1 MVAKRRSSSLKKK
14 SHKGG
19 LRKQLGNVV
28 TKVPNAVLIVG
39 EGGVDAVSKA
49 LKGAS
54 TKARRAFNH
63 AGKIIKGDRK
73 VVNLPNNALQGV
85 KMVVINAAEG
95 AQDVVGNTV
104 NRVKKNFRN
113 SNNKSNKKRRPSN
126 KKRRSSNKKRRSS
139 NKKRRSVGKSSKRY

>member
-1 MVAKRRSSSLKKK
+1 MVAQRRSSSSKKR

-63 AGKIIKGDRK
+63 AGKIIKGDKK

-113 SNNKSNKKRRPSN
+113 SNNNKS
-126 KKRRSSNKKRRSS
+126 RRSSNGKKRKSA
-139 NKKRRSVGKSSKRY
+139 GKSRKASRKRSKRSKRKPGRY

>member
-1 MVAKRRSSSLKKK
+1 MVVKRRSLSLKKK
-14 SHKGG
+14 SQKGG

-63 AGKIIKGDRK
+63 AGKLIKGDKK

-85 KMVVINAAEG
+85 KMVVINTAEG
-95 AQDVVGNTV
+95 AKDVVDNTV
-104 NRVKKNFRN
+104 NRVQKNFRN
-113 SNNKSNKKRRPSN
+113 SNNK
-126 KKRRSSNKKRRSS
+126 SNKKRRSS
-139 NKKRRSVGKSSKRY
+139 NKKRRSVGKSRKRSKKRRRY

>member
-1 MVAKRRSSSLKKK
+1 MVAKRRSSSFKKR

-54 TKARRAFNH
+54 TKARRVFNH
-63 AGKIIKGDRK
+63 AGKIIKGDKK

-85 KMVVINAAEG
+85 KMVVINTAEG

-104 NRVKKNFRN
+104 NRVKKNFKN
-113 SNNKSNKKRRPSN
+113 SNNTRRSSN

-139 NKKRRSVGKSSKRY
+139 NKKRRSVGKSRKRY

>member
-1 MVAKRRSSSLKKK
+1 MVAQRRSSSSKKR

-54 TKARRAFNH
+54 TKARRVFNH
-63 AGKIIKGDRK
+63 AGKIIKGDKK

-113 SNNKSNKKRRPSN
+113 SNNNKS
-126 KKRRSSNKKRRSS
+126 RRSSNGKKRKSA
-139 NKKRRSVGKSSKRY
+139 GKSRKASRKRSKRSKRKPGRY

>member
-1 MVAKRRSSSLKKK
+1 MVAKRRISSLKKR

-39 EGGVDAVSKA
+39 EGGVDAVSNA

-54 TKARRAFNH
+54 TKARRVFNH
-63 AGKIIKGDRK
+63 AGKIIKGDKK

-85 KMVVINAAEG
+85 KMVVINTAEG

-104 NRVKKNFRN
+104 NRVKKNFKN
-113 SNNKSNKKRRPSN
+113 SNNKSNKKRR
-126 KKRRSSNKKRRSS
+126 SSNG
-139 NKKRRSVGKSSKRY
+139 KKRRSVGKSRKASRKRSKKSRRY

>member
-1 MVAKRRSSSLKKK
+1 MVAKRRSSSLKKR

-39 EGGVDAVSKA
+39 EGGVDAVSNA

-63 AGKIIKGDRK
+63 AGKLIKGDKK

-85 KMVVINAAEG
+85 KMVVINTAEG
-95 AQDVVGNTV
+95 AKDVVDNTV
-104 NRVKKNFRN
+104 NRVHKNFRN
-113 SNNKSNKKRRPSN
+113 SNNKSNKKRR
-126 KKRRSSNKKRRSS
+126 SSNKKRRTS
-139 NKKRRSVGKSSKRY
+139 NGKRRRSAGKSKKSRRY

>member
-1 MVAKRRSSSLKKK
+1 MVAKRRSSSFKKR

-63 AGKIIKGDRK
+63 AGKIIKGDKK

-85 KMVVINAAEG
+85 KMVVINTAEG

-104 NRVKKNFRN
+104 NRVKKNFKN
-113 SNNKSNKKRRPSN
+113 SNNKSNKKRRSSN
-126 KKRRSSNKKRRSS
+126 GKKRK
-139 NKKRRSVGKSSKRY
+139 SVGKSRKANRKRSRKSRRY

>member
-1 MVAKRRSSSLKKK
+1 MVAKRRSSSLKKR

-39 EGGVDAVSKA
+39 EGGVDAVSNA

-54 TKARRAFNH
+54 TKARRVFNH
-63 AGKIIKGDRK
+63 AGKIIKGDKK

-85 KMVVINAAEG
+85 KMVVINTAEG
-95 AQDVVGNTV
+95 AKDVVDNTV
-104 NRVKKNFRN
+104 NRVHKNFRN
-113 SNNKSNKKRRPSN
+113 SNNKSNKKRR
-126 KKRRSSNKKRRSS
+126 SSNKKRRTS
-139 NKKRRSVGKSSKRY
+139 NGKRRRSAGKSKKSRRY

>member
-1 MVAKRRSSSLKKK
+1 MVAKRRISSLKKR

-39 EGGVDAVSKA
+39 EGGVDAVSNA

-54 TKARRAFNH
+54 TKARRVFNH
-63 AGKIIKGDRK
+63 AGKIIKGDKK

-85 KMVVINAAEG
+85 KMVVINTAEG
-95 AQDVVGNTV
+95 AKDVVDNTV
-104 NRVKKNFRN
+104 NRVHKNFRN
-113 SNNKSNKKRRPSN
+113 SNNKSNKKRR
-126 KKRRSSNKKRRSS
+126 SSNKKRRTS
-139 NKKRRSVGKSSKRY
+139 NGKRRRSAGKSKKSRRY

>member
-14 SHKGG
+14 SQKGG
-19 LRKQLGNVV
+19 LRRQLGNVV
-28 TKVPNAVLIVG
+28 KVPNAVLIVG
-39 EGGVDAVSKA
+39 EGGVDAVSNA

-54 TKARRAFNH
+54 KKARRAFNH
-63 AGKIIKGDRK
+63 AGKLIKGDKK

-85 KMVVINAAEG
+85 KMVVINTAEG
-95 AQDVVGNTV
+95 AKDVLGNTV

-126 KKRRSSNKKRRSS
+126 GKKSKSSNGKRRRW
-139 NKKRRSVGKSSKRY
+139 

>member
-1 MVAKRRSSSLKKK
+1 MVVKRRSLSLKKR

-63 AGKIIKGDRK
+63 AGKLIKGDKK

-85 KMVVINAAEG
+85 KMVVINTAEG
-95 AQDVVGNTV
+95 AKDVVDNTV
-104 NRVKKNFRN
+104 NRVQKNFRN
-113 SNNKSNKKRRPSN
+113 SNNKSNKNKRSSN
-126 KKRRSSNKKRRSS
+126 GKKRRTSNGKRRRSAGKSKKRR
-139 NKKRRSVGKSSKRY
+139 RY

>member
-1 MVAKRRSSSLKKK
+1 MVAQRRSSSSKKR

-54 TKARRAFNH
+54 TKARRVFNH
-63 AGKIIKGDRK
+63 AGKIIKGDKK

-113 SNNKSNKKRRPSN
+113 SNNNKS
-126 KKRRSSNKKRRSS
+126 RRSSNGKKRKSA
-139 NKKRRSVGKSSKRY
+139 GKSRKRKRY

>member
-1 MVAKRRSSSLKKK
+1 MVAKRRSLSLKKK

-39 EGGVDAVSKA
+39 EGGVDALSKS

-54 TKARRAFNH
+54 TKARKLFNH
-63 AGKIIKGDRK
+63 AGKIIKGDRNI
-73 VVNLPNNALQGV
+73 VNLPNNAFQGV
-85 KMVVINAAEG
+85 KMVVINTAEG

-113 SNNKSNKKRRPSN
+113 SNNKNSRKSNKKSRKSNKKR
-126 KKRRSSNKKRRSS
+126 KSS
-139 NKKRRSVGKSSKRY
+139 NKKRRSVGKGTKKRY

>member
-1 MVAKRRSSSLKKK
+1 MGAQRRSSSSKKR

-54 TKARRAFNH
+54 TKARRVFNH
-63 AGKIIKGDRK
+63 AGKIIKGDKK

-113 SNNKSNKKRRPSN
+113 SNNNKS
-126 KKRRSSNKKRRSS
+126 RRSSNGKKRKSA
-139 NKKRRSVGKSSKRY
+139 GKSRKASRKRSKRSKRKPGRY

>member
-1 MVAKRRSSSLKKK
+1 MVAKRRSSSFKKR

-28 TKVPNAVLIVG
+28 TRVPNAVLIVG

-54 TKARRAFNH
+54 TKARRVFNH
-63 AGKIIKGDRK
+63 AGKIIKGDKK

-113 SNNKSNKKRRPSN
+113 SNNNKS
-126 KKRRSSNKKRRSS
+126 RRSSNGKKRKSA
-139 NKKRRSVGKSSKRY
+139 GKSRKASRKRSKRSKRKPGRY

>member
-1 MVAKRRSSSLKKK
+1 MVAKRRSSSFKKR

-63 AGKIIKGDRK
+63 AGKIIKGDKK

-85 KMVVINAAEG
+85 KMVVINTAEG

-104 NRVKKNFRN
+104 NRVKKNFKN
-113 SNNKSNKKRRPSN
+113 SNKT
-126 KKRRSSNKKRRSS
+126 RRSSNGKKR
-139 NKKRRSVGKSSKRY
+139 KSVGKSRKASRKRSRRSRRY